1 MYTVA
6 MSQIEKPRGP
16 SISDIAADAG
26 VSIATVSRVINAS
39 AFVKPDVAAKVKAS
53 IDRLGYVKL
62 RSSRSEGYDGKR
74 LVGLL
79 VPDIENPYFASLIK
93 GVQSVTCLRGLDV
106 VLADPGNEP
115 GHAAAQLAR
124 LVDRGIRAA
133 LVVAPEGFPVSGSG
147 LEVESLRGSPV
158 PVVFMDRRA
167 RPDGIHYVGSENYNG
182 AYNAAV
188 YLGSLGHRDILYLAG
203 DRGLST
209 ETERYAGFL
218 DGMAT
223 GASRVGGSAPGPAP
237 DGSTEGSAGCW
248 KLFEPCDFSLDKAYR
263 AVQDRLAAGLDFSAI
278 FAADDYMAF
287 GALKALRDSGLR
299 VPEDVSLVGFDDL
312 PFSAMIGLT
321 TVRQQAFEIGVA
333 SMSLALD
340 LMDGRR
346 KGPQDV
352 ILSTSLIIRGSCAV
366 RVGR

>member
-1 MYTVA
+1 
-6 MSQIEKPRGP
+6 MSRTEKPQGP

-39 AFVKPDVAAKVKAS
+39 AYVKPEVAVKVKDS
-53 IDRLGYVKL
+53 IERLGYVKL
-62 RSSRSEGYDGKR
+62 RSARSERADGKR

-93 GVQSVTCLRGLDV
+93 GVQSVTCLRGLDI
-106 VLADPGNEP
+106 VLADPGCQP
-115 GHAAAQLAR
+115 DHAAAQLAR
-124 LVDRGIRAA
+124 LIDRGVRAA
-133 LVVAPEGFPVSGSG
+133 LVVAPEGFSVPGTG
-147 LEVESLRGSPV
+147 LEAEGPRGAAV
-158 PVVFMDRRA
+158 PVVYMDRRA
-167 RPDGIHYVGSENYNG
+167 RPGGIHYVGSENYNG

-223 GASRVGGSAPGPAP
+223 A
-237 DGSTEGSAGCW
+237 SAGGTGARSSPQPGA
-248 KLFEPCDFSLDKAYR
+248 KSAAEEGRLFELCDYSLDKAYR
-263 AVQDRLAAGLDFSAI
+263 AVRARLAAGLDFTAV
-278 FAADDYMAF
+278 FAANDYMAF
-287 GALKALRDSGLR
+287 GALSALRDSGLR

-346 KGPQDV
+346 KGPQNV

-366 RVGR
+366 RVRQ